1 MNSMV
6 VVLDTNVWI
15 SGMLWG
21 GPPREIIFLAERN
34 EIDIASSAAL
44 LEELFGVLSRE
55 KFRPHLAAADI
66 DTTSLRERVLV
77 LSQLYI
83 VRQVVTV
90 ITADPPDNA
99 ILACALASNADAIVS
114 GDDHLLALKQF
125 RDIPI
130 LTPRQFLAKMSVAKK
145 KF

>member
-1 MNSMV
+1 MV

-55 KFRPHLAAADI
+55 KFRPHLAAAGI
-66 DTTSLRERVLV
+66 
-77 LSQLYI
+77 
-83 VRQVVTV
+83 
-90 ITADPPDNA
+90 
-99 ILACALASNADAIVS
+99 DAIA
-114 GDDHLLALKQF
+114 LQTLTRKEINAALKKHL
-125 RDIPI
+125 DPAALVISGAGP
-130 LTPRQFLAKMSVAKK
+130 VAPHCDRIKT
-145 KF
+145 